1 MTKKKLSQLY
11 YLKKE
16 IKEQQKKIKE
26 LETAATSFSSKM
38 DGLPKGDGTS
48 DKIGNYVAQIA
59 DLKSLLDLNLKK
71 YFYELKQVNR
81 YIQSIEDNQMRKI
94 LTLRYIK
101 CLTWQNIAYEI
112 GKRDEQYP
120 RRKHNAFLR
129 NSEKINS

>member
-1 MTKKKLSQLY
+1 M
-11 YLKKE
+11 
-16 IKEQQKKIKE
+16 
-26 LETAATSFSSKM
+26 
-38 DGLPKGDGTS
+38 
-48 DKIGNYVAQIA
+48 AQIA